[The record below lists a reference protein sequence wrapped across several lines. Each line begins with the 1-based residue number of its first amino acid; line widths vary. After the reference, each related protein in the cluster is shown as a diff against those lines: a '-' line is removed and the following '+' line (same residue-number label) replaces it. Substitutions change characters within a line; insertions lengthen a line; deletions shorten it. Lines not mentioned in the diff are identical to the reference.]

1 MANSEEEKPAF
12 YVENSKI
19 TLIDCEIEGFKTPF
33 EVRGDSTVS
42 GSGTRIL
49 PEQQSKCG
57 GGSGFWAVVVGCLG
71 RDRRCTASLDGVDVG
86 AG

>member
-49 PEQQSKCG
+49 REQQSKRG
-57 GGSGFWAVVVGCLG
+57 GGSGFWAVVVG
-71 RDRRCTASLDGVDVG
+71 GVVSAVIGG
-86 AG
+86 ALLAWMGLT